1 MKSIS
6 LSKTNRGDAVY
17 KVIITDKTGIQIRN
31 ITLSVA
37 DIKTLAPICVTGL
50 PGKINEDMRDKIE
63 MLVCL
68 AINPLRSL
76 T

>member
-17 KVIITDKTGIQIRN
+17 KVIITDKSKIQISN
-31 ITLSVA
+31 INLSIA
-37 DIKTLAPICVTGL
+37 DIKTLAPICVAGL
-50 PGKINEDMRDKIE
+50 PEKINGDMRDKIE
-63 MLVCL
+63 LLVCL